1 MSSFQLSR
9 LAEQDLKEIGRY
21 TEKTWGRK
29 QRNVYLSD
37 LDKCFYRLADSPDLG
52 GTCDEIRIGY
62 RRFYQGKHV
71 IFYRKVENGIVIVRI
86 LHERMDFER
95 HFSLCVDK

>member
-1 MSSFQLSR
+1 MSSFQLSQ

-37 LDKCFYRLADSPDLG
+37 LDRCFYRLADSPDLG
-52 GTCDEIRIGY
+52 KACDEIRVGY

-71 IFYRKVENGIVIVRI
+71 IFYRQVENGIVIVRV

-95 HFSLCVDK
+95 HFS